1 MMSASL
7 LALLLSGTPA
17 ALPWGPMTEIER
29 KAKVARLSREEIETA
44 LRNTP
49 SELLLNLSAQAI
61 LALGPYQYIMVKQER
76 INGTLQGEQTIRTTI
91 QEEPNAIRL
100 EYLKGPAAGRKL
112 IYNSTVK
119 KKEFR
124 VREAGFLSIVGK
136 LWIPIDSELTKADS
150 NHTVAEAGLGSLV
163 RRLQL
168 DQKRAGATLSVEHE
182 GWNAQGY
189 FCSMYVLPNGG
200 KGFDNAKTRV
210 CTDPQAGVPMK
221 IEGFDAAGGL
231 IERYA
236 FSELKA
242 VTLERDTFDP
252 ETGL

>member
-1 MMSASL
+1 MSL
-7 LALLLSGTPA
+7 VLITLIVTA
-17 ALPWGPMTEIER
+17 APWGPMTEAER
-29 KAKVARLSREEIETA
+29 KAKVTQMSRDEIEAA
-44 LRNTP
+44 LRTTP
-49 SELLLNLSAQAI
+49 PDLLLNLSAQAI
-61 LALGPYQYIMVKQER
+61 VAMGPYQYVMVKQER

-91 QEEPNAIRL
+91 QEVPNAIRL

-112 IYNSTVK
+112 VYNSTVK
-119 KKEFR
+119 KNEFR

-136 LWIPIDSELTKADS
+136 LWIPLDSDLTRNDS

-163 RRLQL
+163 RRLQA
-168 DQKRAGATLSVEHE
+168 DQKRAGAAIGVQHE
-182 GWNAQGY
+182 GWNAEGH
-189 FCSMYVLPNGG
+189 FCSLYVLPDGG

-221 IEGFDAAGGL
+221 IEGFDARGGL

-236 FSELKA
+236 FSELKP
-242 VTLERDTFDP
+242 VTIDKTTFDP

>member
-1 MMSASL
+1 MIAPLFTLILSYA
-7 LALLLSGTPA
+7 LAAT
-17 ALPWGPMTEIER
+17 PWGPMTEAER
-29 KAKVARLSREEIETA
+29 KAKVAKMTKDEIALA
-44 LRNTP
+44 LRTTP
-49 SELLLNLSAQAI
+49 PDQLLNLSAQAI
-61 LALGPYQYIMVKQER
+61 VALGPYQYIMVKQER
-76 INGTLQGEQTIRTTI
+76 IRGTLQDEQTIRTTI
-91 QEEPNAIRL
+91 QEVPNAIRL

-119 KKEFR
+119 KNEFR
-124 VREAGFLSIVGK
+124 VREAGFLAIVGK
-136 LWIPIDSELTKADS
+136 LWIPLDSDLTRNDS

-168 DQKRAGATLSVEHE
+168 DQKRAGATLTVEHE
-182 GWNAQGY
+182 GWNADGH
-189 FCSMYVLPNGG
+189 FCSMYILPDGG

-210 CTDPQAGVPMK
+210 CTDVQAGVPMK

-236 FSELKA
+236 FSDLKPIT
-242 VTLERDTFDP
+242 VDPNTFDP

>member
-1 MMSASL
+1 MTAPLLGL
-7 LALLLSGTPA
+7 LAIAVVATP
-17 ALPWGPMTEIER
+17 PWGPMTEAER
-29 KAKVARLSREEIETA
+29 KAAVAKLSREEIEAT
-44 LRNTP
+44 LRTTP
-49 SELLLNLSAQAI
+49 PDLLLGLSAQAI
-61 LALGPYQYIMVKQER
+61 VALGPYQYIMVKQER
-76 INGTLQGEQTIRTTI
+76 IRGTLQGEQTIRTTI

-100 EYLKGPAAGRKL
+100 EYLKGPSAGRKL
-112 IYNSTVK
+112 IYNSTVRK
-119 KKEFR
+119 DEFR
-124 VREAGFLSIVGK
+124 VREAGFLAIVGR
-136 LWIPIDSELTKADS
+136 LWIPLSSDLTRNDS

-163 RRLQL
+163 RRLQA
-168 DQKRAGATLSVEHE
+168 DQKRAGASLGVEHE
-182 GWNAQGY
+182 GWNAASH

-236 FSELKA
+236 FSDLKQI
-242 VTLERDTFDP
+242 TLEKNTFDP